1 MRKIKTIPKLE
12 EKKRNPEPLLR
23 MLCRFRLEK
32 EKKGEE
38 LAKMI
43 GQTDI
48 RAEN

>member
-12 EKKRNPEPLLR
+12 EKKEEPGAPSANAVQIQIR
-23 MLCRFRLEK
+23 KR
-32 EKKGEE
+32 KKGEE
-38 LAKMI
+38 LAEMI